1 MAIITS
7 NEDLVDYVKK
17 IIKDSGIKKSVL
29 AENIGL
35 SRQGLNNLLNKKSFS
50 IDDAKRILSGLSL
63 SIELELCLYSLCPE
77 IFHPDKI
84 KNNETKNVTK

>member
-7 NEDLVDYVKK
+7 NEDLVNYVKK

-77 IFHPDKI
+77 VFQPDKI
-84 KNNETKNVTK
+84 KKMMK

>member
-7 NEDLVDYVKK
+7 NEDLAGYVKD
-17 IIKDSGIKKSVL
+17 IIKASGIKKSVL

-50 IDDAKRILSGLSL
+50 IDDAKKILKPLSL
-63 SIELELCLYSLCPE
+63 SIEAEVSLYSLCPE
-77 IFHPDKI
+77 VFQLPKIQKILDKE
-84 KNNETKNVTK
+84 K

>member
-7 NEDLVDYVKK
+7 NEDLAGYVKD
-17 IIKDSGIKKSVL
+17 IIKASGIKKSVL

-50 IDDAKRILSGLSL
+50 IDDAKKILKPLSL
-63 SIELELCLYSLCPE
+63 SIEAEVSLYSLCPE
-77 IFHPDKI
+77 VFQSPKI
-84 KNNETKNVTK
+84 QKRLEKEK

>member
-7 NEDLVDYVKK
+7 NEDLAGYVKEV
-17 IIKDSGIKKSVL
+17 IKASGMKKSVL

-50 IDDAKRILSGLSL
+50 IDDAKKILNALSL
-63 SIELELCLYSLCPE
+63 SREVDLSLYSLYPE
-77 IFHPDKI
+77 VFQPPKI
-84 KNNETKNVTK
+84 QKMIKKQE

>member
-7 NEDLVDYVKK
+7 NEDLAGYVKEV
-17 IIKDSGIKKSVL
+17 IKASGMKKSVL

-50 IDDAKRILSGLSL
+50 IDDAKKILNALSL
-63 SIELELCLYSLCPE
+63 SIKVDLSLYSLYPE
-77 IFHPDKI
+77 VFQPPKI
-84 KNNETKNVTK
+84 QKMIKKQE